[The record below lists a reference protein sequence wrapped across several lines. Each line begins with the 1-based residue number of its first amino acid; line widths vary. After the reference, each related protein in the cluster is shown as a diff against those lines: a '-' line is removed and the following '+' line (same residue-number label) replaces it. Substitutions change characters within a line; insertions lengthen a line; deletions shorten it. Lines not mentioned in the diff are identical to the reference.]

1 MEFIG
6 AVVFKPPDMFY
17 LHYQQVISSGCG
29 FEQMLA
35 TNLESTRDLY
45 EKVLGETEDYMLVL
59 NSRKKDQTE
68 YEDIIR

>member
-1 MEFIG
+1 
-6 AVVFKPPDMFY
+6 
-17 LHYQQVISSGCG
+17 
-29 FEQMLA
+29 MLA